1 MSRETRAHRNDALI
15 KKMSIGWI
23 SKVVPAFG
31 SDALGL
37 LLGFVGMCIFAGTLP
52 FTHIAVEH
60 LSPLFVT
67 AGRAALA
74 GLLALAIVLVL
85 RRPWPARRQV
95 GALALVALCLVGGFP
110 GFIALAMQSVP
121 ASHGGVVLGILPL
134 ATSVISTLIAGERPS
149 PAFWLAA
156 LAGGALVIGFT
167 LHEGG
172 GSLGQ
177 GDVFLLGAALSSAL
191 GYVLSGKLTR
201 AGLAG
206 WEVISWVLIVA
217 LPVTI
222 PVALVTMPEEPGT
235 IPAWSW
241 ISFAY
246 VALMSQYL
254 GFFAWNA
261 GLAIGGIAHV
271 SQVQLL
277 QTFVTLLIASVLNR
291 ETIALS
297 AWLVAGAVLVLVIL
311 AGQAK
316 VRREKS

>member
-1 MSRETRAHRNDALI
+1 MGF
-15 KKMSIGWI
+15 IG
-23 SKVVPAFG
+23 V
-31 SDALGL
+31 
-37 LLGFVGMCIFAGTLP
+37 CIFAGTLP
-52 FTHIAVEH
+52 FTRIAVED
-60 LSPLFVT
+60 LSPLFIT

-74 GLLALAIVLVL
+74 GLLALATLLLL
-85 RRPWPARRQV
+85 RKCWPSRRQA
-95 GALALVALCLVGGFP
+95 GTLTLVALCLVAGFP
-110 GFIALAMQSVP
+110 GFTALAMQTVP

-134 ATSVISTLIAGERPS
+134 ATSAISTLIAGERPS

-156 LAGGALVIGFT
+156 LAGAALVIGFT
-167 LHEGG
+167 LYEGG

-191 GYVLSGKLTR
+191 GYVLSGKLAR

-206 WEVISWVLIVA
+206 WEVISWVLVVA

-222 PVALVTMPEEPGT
+222 PAALWSMPAAPAT
-235 IPAWSW
+235 VPAWSW
-241 ISFAY
+241 VSFAY

-291 ETIALS
+291 EDIPLS
-297 AWLVAGAVLVLVIL
+297 AWFVAGAVFVLVVL
-311 AGQAK
+311 SGRAK
-316 VRREKS
+316 VRLEKS

>member
-1 MSRETRAHRNDALI
+1 MSRET
-15 KKMSIGWI
+15 
-23 SKVVPAFG
+23 
-31 SDALGL
+31 LGL
-37 LLGFVGMCIFAGTLP
+37 LLGFVGVCIFAGTLP

-60 LSPLFVT
+60 LSPLFIT

-74 GLLALAIVLVL
+74 GLLALTTLLLL
-85 RRPWPARRQV
+85 RKRWPSRRQA
-95 GALALVALCLVGGFP
+95 GNLALVALCLVAGFP
-110 GFIALAMQSVP
+110 GFTALAMQSVP

-134 ATSVISTLIAGERPS
+134 ATSAISTLIAGERPS
-149 PAFWLAA
+149 LAFWLAA
-156 LAGGALVIGFT
+156 LAGAALVIGFT

-191 GYVLSGKLTR
+191 GYVLSGKLAR

-206 WEVISWVLIVA
+206 WEVISWVLVVA

-222 PVALVTMPEEPGT
+222 PVALWTMPAEPGA
-235 IPAWSW
+235 IPTWSW

-277 QTFVTLLIASVLNR
+277 QTFITLLIASVLNR
-291 ETIALS
+291 EDIALS
-297 AWLVAGAVLVLVIL
+297 AWLVAGAVFVLVVL
-311 AGQAK
+311 SGRAK

>member
-1 MSRETRAHRNDALI
+1 MSRET
-15 KKMSIGWI
+15 
-23 SKVVPAFG
+23 
-31 SDALGL
+31 LGL
-37 LLGFVGMCIFAGTLP
+37 LLGFVGVCIFAGTLP

-74 GLLALAIVLVL
+74 GLLALATLLLL
-85 RRPWPARRQV
+85 RRRWPSQRQA
-95 GALALVALCLVGGFP
+95 GTLALVALCLVAGFP
-110 GFIALAMQSVP
+110 GFTALAMQSVP

-134 ATSVISTLIAGERPS
+134 ATSAISTLIAGERPS
-149 PAFWLAA
+149 LAFWLAA
-156 LAGGALVIGFT
+156 LTGAALVIGFT

-172 GSLGQ
+172 GALGQ

-191 GYVLSGKLTR
+191 GYVLSGKLAR

-206 WEVISWVLIVA
+206 WEVISWVLVVA

-222 PVALVTMPEEPGT
+222 PVALWTMPAEPGA
-235 IPAWSW
+235 IPTWSW

-277 QTFVTLLIASVLNR
+277 QTFITLLIASVLNR
-291 ETIALS
+291 EDIALS
-297 AWLVAGAVLVLVIL
+297 AWFVAGAVFILVVLS
-311 AGQAK
+311 GRAK

>member
-1 MSRETRAHRNDALI
+1 VSRE
-15 KKMSIGWI
+15 S
-23 SKVVPAFG
+23 
-31 SDALGL
+31 LGL
-37 LLGFVGMCIFAGTLP
+37 LLGFVGVCIFAGTLP

-74 GLLALAIVLVL
+74 GLLALSTLLLL
-85 RRPWPARRQV
+85 RKRWPSRRQI
-95 GALALVALCLVGGFP
+95 GTLMLVALCLVAGFP
-110 GFIALAMQSVP
+110 GFTALAMQTVP

-134 ATSVISTLIAGERPS
+134 ATSAISTLIAGERPS
-149 PAFWLAA
+149 AAFWLAA
-156 LAGGALVIGFT
+156 VTGAALVIGFT

-172 GSLGQ
+172 GALGQ

-191 GYVLSGKLTR
+191 GYVLSGKLAR

-206 WEVISWVLIVA
+206 WEVISWVLVVA

-222 PVALVTMPEEPGT
+222 PVALWTMPEEPGA

-277 QTFVTLLIASVLNR
+277 QTFITLLIASSLNR
-291 ETIALS
+291 EDIPLS
-297 AWLVAGAVLVLVIL
+297 AWFVAGAVFILVVLS
-311 AGQAK
+311 GRAK

>member
-1 MSRETRAHRNDALI
+1 MSRET
-15 KKMSIGWI
+15 
-23 SKVVPAFG
+23 
-31 SDALGL
+31 LGL
-37 LLGFVGMCIFAGTLP
+37 LLGFVGVCIFAGTLP
-52 FTHIAVEH
+52 FTHIAVEF
-60 LSPLFVT
+60 LSPLFIT

-74 GLLALAIVLVL
+74 GLLALATLLLL
-85 RRPWPARRQV
+85 RKCWPSRRQA
-95 GALALVALCLVGGFP
+95 GTLALVALCLVAGFP
-110 GFIALAMQSVP
+110 GFTALAMQSVP

-134 ATSVISTLIAGERPS
+134 ATSAISALIAGERPS

-172 GSLGQ
+172 GQLGQ

-191 GYVLSGKLTR
+191 GYVLSGKLAR

-206 WEVISWVLIVA
+206 WEVISWVLVVA

-222 PVALVTMPEEPGT
+222 PLALWSLPADLGAV
-235 IPAWSW
+235 PAWSW
-241 ISFAY
+241 IGFAY
-246 VALMSQYL
+246 VTLMSQYL

-271 SQVQLL
+271 AQVQLL
-277 QTFVTLLIASVLNR
+277 QTFITLLIASLLNR
-291 ETIALS
+291 EDIALS
-297 AWLVAGAVLVLVIL
+297 AWFVAGAVFILVVLS
-311 AGQAK
+311 GRAK

>member
-1 MSRETRAHRNDALI
+1 MSRQT
-15 KKMSIGWI
+15 
-23 SKVVPAFG
+23 
-31 SDALGL
+31 LGL
-37 LLGFVGMCIFAGTLP
+37 LLGFVGVCIFAGTLP

-67 AGRAALA
+67 AGRAAVA
-74 GLLALAIVLVL
+74 GLLALATLLLL
-85 RRPWPARRQV
+85 RKRWPSLRQA
-95 GALALVALCLVGGFP
+95 GTLSLVALCLVAGFP
-110 GFIALAMQSVP
+110 GFTALAMQSVP

-134 ATSVISTLIAGERPS
+134 ATSAISTLIAGERPS

-156 LAGGALVIGFT
+156 LAGAALVIGFT

-201 AGLAG
+201 AGLPG
-206 WEVISWVLIVA
+206 WEVISWVLVVA

-222 PVALVTMPEEPGT
+222 PAALWSMPEGPAT

-241 ISFAY
+241 IAFAY

-277 QTFVTLLIASVLNR
+277 QTFVTLLIASVLNH
-291 ETIALS
+291 ESIALS
-297 AWLVAGAVLVLVIL
+297 AWFVAGAVFVLVIL
-311 AGQAK
+311 AGRAK
-316 VRREKS
+316 VAREKS

>member
-1 MSRETRAHRNDALI
+1 MSRET
-15 KKMSIGWI
+15 
-23 SKVVPAFG
+23 
-31 SDALGL
+31 LGL
-37 LLGFVGMCIFAGTLP
+37 LLGFVGVCIFAGTLP
-52 FTHIAVEH
+52 FTHIAVGH

-74 GLLALAIVLVL
+74 GLLALATLLML
-85 RRPWPARRQV
+85 RKSWPSLRQA
-95 GALALVALCLVGGFP
+95 GTLALVALCLVAGFP
-110 GFIALAMQSVP
+110 GFTALAMQRVP

-134 ATSVISTLIAGERPS
+134 ATSAISTLIAGERPS

-156 LAGGALVIGFT
+156 LAGAALVIGFT

-177 GDVFLLGAALSSAL
+177 GDVFLLGAALASAL
-191 GYVLSGKLTR
+191 GYVLSGKLVR
-201 AGLAG
+201 AGLPG
-206 WEVISWVLIVA
+206 WEVISWVLVVA

-222 PVALVTMPEEPGT
+222 PVALWTMPEEPAA

-241 ISFAY
+241 IGFAY
-246 VALMSQYL
+246 VTLMSQYL

-291 ETIALS
+291 EPIALS
-297 AWLVAGAVLVLVIL
+297 AWFVAGAVFVLVVA
-311 AGQAK
+311 AGKAK
-316 VRREKS
+316 VRQTRI